1 LCVDDFGVK
10 YYSKADGQ
18 HLLDSL
24 SENYTHTVD
33 WQGQNFCGLR
43 IEWNYEENYVDISMP
58 NYIKEVLH
66 RFNHPSPTSPQYS
79 PHEHT
84 PIQYGNKKRQ
94 YALEPDTS
102 PLLDEKGIKFVQQ
115 VTGSLLY
122 YARAIDG
129 TMLPALN
136 TIGTQQAKPTK
147 KTMQKCLRLLD
158 YAATYPNGSLRYHA
172 SAMLLHVDSDAA
184 YLVLP
189 NARSRI
195 AGYYYLSGENSTSN
209 NLNGPILI
217 ECKTIRNVVASAA
230 EAEIGGL
237 FHNAQISI
245 PIRVLLTA
253 LGHPQPPTPIKT
265 DNATAHGFIYDNI
278 NLKKSKSWDMKYFWL
293 RDRKEQRQFKFT
305 WDYGD
310 QNEGDYFTK
319 HHATIYHRDMRPRYI
334 HDVVQHLCNKVT
346 SICNKYNTEIK
357 SSQVRG
363 CVDP

>member
-1 LCVDDFGVK
+1 MDIPNQLIRSNGRGDIFIKGI
-10 YYSKADGQ
+10 
-18 HLLDSL
+18 LL
-24 SENYTHTVD
+24 
-33 WQGQNFCGLR
+33 
-43 IEWNYEENYVDISMP
+43 
-58 NYIKEVLH
+58 
-66 RFNHPSPTSPQYS
+66 RFKHSSPVAPQYS

-94 YALEPDTS
+94 YALTPDTS
-102 PLLDEKGIKFVQQ
+102 SLLDEHGIKYVQH

-158 YAATYPNGSLRYHA
+158 YAATYPYGSLRYYA
-172 SAMLLHVDSDAA
+172 SDMVLHVDSDAA
-184 YLVLP
+184 YLVMQEAL
-189 NARSRI
+189 SRI
-195 AGYYYLSGENSTSN
+195 AGYYHLSDKPPTVGKIP
-209 NLNGPILI
+209 LNGPVLI
-217 ECKTIRNVVASAA
+217 ECKTLRNVVASAA

-245 PIRVLLTA
+245 PLRVIIEA
-253 LGHPQPPTPIKT
+253 LGHPQPSTLIKT

-278 NLKKSKSWDMKYFWL
+278 NLKKSKSWEMRYYWL
-293 RDRKEQRQFKFT
+293 RDRKEQGQFNFI

-310 QNEGDYFTK
+310 QNDGDYFTK
-319 HHATIYHRDMRPRYI
+319 HHATIYHWEMRPHYI
-334 HDVVQHLCNKVT
+334 KDIVNKVT
-346 SICNKYNTEIK
+346 KNLEQICSQYTPEIMI
-357 SSQVRG
+357 SQLRG